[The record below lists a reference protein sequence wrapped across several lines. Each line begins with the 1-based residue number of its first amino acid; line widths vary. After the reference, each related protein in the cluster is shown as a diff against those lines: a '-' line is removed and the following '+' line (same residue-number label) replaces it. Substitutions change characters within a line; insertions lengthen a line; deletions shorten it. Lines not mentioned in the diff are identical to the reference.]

1 MSCSCI
7 PMRGKL
13 WKLWTVE
20 SWTAESKCDDQ
31 MHAKMVGGRVS
42 SCMCV
47 CVCVRVCVCVYVC
60 LGERG
65 GMSKV
70 LGREEDE
77 DEREAQEID
86 WGVSQRCNYSS
97 RQGEGEITTQHAS
110 HHHCVSVCLS
120 VYVFR
125 LYASRMC
132 FHVCPSNVC
141 VCVCVCVWERHTRT
155 KSKYVGGKRW
165 VAK

>member
-7 PMRGKL
+7 QTRGKL
-13 WKLWTVE
+13 WKLWTAE
-20 SWTAESKCDDQ
+20 SWRVKQSGNGKVMRRSNASKD
-31 MHAKMVGGRVS
+31 GSVS
-42 SCMCV
+42 SCV
-47 CVCVRVCVCVYVC
+47 CVCVCVCVC

-65 GMSKV
+65 GTSKV

-86 WGVSQRCNYSS
+86 WGVSERCNYSS

-132 FHVCPSNVC
+132 FHVFPSIVC
-141 VCVCVCVWERHTRT
+141 VCACACACLERHTDAQRA
-155 KSKYVGGKRW
+155 SMWEGRDE
-165 VAK
+165 